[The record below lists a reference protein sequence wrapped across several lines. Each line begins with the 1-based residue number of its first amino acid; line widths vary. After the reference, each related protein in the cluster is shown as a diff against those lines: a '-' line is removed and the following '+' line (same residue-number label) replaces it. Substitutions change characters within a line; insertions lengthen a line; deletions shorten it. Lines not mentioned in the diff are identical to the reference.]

1 MRRFWNAR
9 AREDAF
15 YFVDSR
21 QPYKRADRKR
31 FWAADELL
39 DHVLEGLG

>member
-1 MRRFWNAR
+1 MRPEEMRRFWNDR

-21 QPYKRADRKR
+21 QPYRSPEPGGFWDAD
-31 FWAADELL
+31 ALA
-39 DHVLEGLG
+39 